1 MIRTLVIGYGNVDR
15 ADDGVA
21 YHVVNAL
28 RQRLGQKP
36 LADDDSGLQELG
48 AQTDSILLAQLV
60 PELIDTLADYD
71 QIIFVDAHVRED
83 VPELFC
89 APVSSEYV
97 TSPFTHHITPG
108 MLLALLHA
116 LHQRGPVGYLVSIRG
131 RDFDFGRNL
140 SPAVE
145 QLVPVAVERIWERL
159 ALTNREC

>member
-1 MIRTLVIGYGNVDR
+1 MSRTLVIGYGNVDR

-21 YHVVNAL
+21 YYVVNAL

-48 AQTDSILLAQLV
+48 AQTDTILLAQLV
-60 PELIDTLADYD
+60 PELIDMLADYD
-71 QIIFVDAHVRED
+71 QVIFVDAHVRDD
-83 VPELFC
+83 VPDLYC

-116 LHQRGPVGYLVSIRG
+116 LCQRDPVGYLVSVRG
-131 RDFDFGRNL
+131 HDFDFHRSL
-140 SPAVE
+140 SPVVE
-145 QLVPVAVERIWERL
+145 QLVPAAVEHIWQRL
-159 ALTNREC
+159 VPREREC